1 MSTKSKKNLFR
12 FIAEDLSML
21 LLLILN
27 LTFIIFDWLFQ
38 SELFRSLVF
47 SVSAGF
53 HDFYAAHIH
62 PDFVFYD
69 LIFVSIFLAEF
80 FLRWVRAAIR
90 NEYDKWYFYPFI
102 HWYDLIGCIPIGAF
116 RFLRLLRLISIGIRL
131 HKMGWID
138 LTNMP
143 LFSFFIHYFNL
154 FVQEVTDR
162 VTLKILS
169 NVQQELEDGTPVIDR
184 IIEDVI
190 IPRRNVLV
198 GWISERLRLAASR
211 GIELHESEIKDYVQV
226 KINLAVEKNKELR
239 NLENVPILGNYIV
252 GQIEAAISDI
262 VFSVVNGL
270 IADLGSDKSRFF
282 VEDISELL
290 LTEDEE
296 GDSNQIEYLNMQLAT
311 VISESLSIIMARIEK
326 KDLNALNQTSGEERI
341 RERIRTELSSES

>member
-1 MSTKSKKNLFR
+1 MSKQSQKGKLR
-12 FIAEDLSML
+12 FIIEDLTML

-27 LTFIIFDWLFQ
+27 LSFIIFDWLFQ
-38 SELFRSLVF
+38 SEFFRSLVF
-47 SVSAGF
+47 SISADF

-80 FLRWVRAAIR
+80 FIRWIR
-90 NEYDKWYFYPFI
+90 SVIKKEYANWYFFPFI

-169 NVQQELEDGTPVIDR
+169 NVQQELEDGTPVIDH

-211 GIELHESEIKDYVQV
+211 GIELHESEIKDYVKV
-226 KINLAVEKNKELR
+226 KINVAVEKNKELR

-282 VEDISELL
+282 VEDISDLL

-296 GDSNQIEYLNMQLAT
+296 GDSKQIEYLNMQLAT

-326 KDLNALNQTSGEERI
+326 KDLGELNQISGEERI
-341 RERIRTELSSES
+341 RERLRTELGSES